1 MNHWAIAI
9 GINQYHQFQ
18 PLSFAQRDAQAM
30 RNFWVNEAGFAI
42 ERCLLMTDASPPMW
56 GKSTYP
62 TKENIQSW
70 LQLLCRQY
78 FAPGDVVWFFFSGY
92 GVCEAGQ
99 DYLVPIE
106 ASPRAIAQMGVA
118 VASIYEQLAQLS
130 TNALLVLLDINR
142 NQGLIASELVGQQ
155 TEQLARQSKVP
166 TILSC
171 RAEQFS
177 RESNTLRH
185 GFFTV
190 ALLESLRAT
199 GTATVDSFDRYLN
212 RRLPELCEQHLRPIQ
227 QPVVISPVEK
237 VRYLLLPMQRGVTTR
252 NEKGHVSVPM
262 PPLDLRSNSG
272 VDANQSLL
280 TRSAIAQS
288 NLQSPAQAGDR
299 VPVVTLTQAGEPDE
313 AHAKSLGMMPNSAAM
328 AQPGQQLDQPVQVKQ
343 QPTRSIFSKPL
354 KPNQLPAKLTAEED
368 SPRAAMLWRRLLL
381 WGGLGSLLL
390 LLGVLAK
397 TWSELFPPVA
407 DPVAVNAVV
416 SEAKSGAPTSER
428 SNGKDVTEGGPGTQA
443 QPSERFISDSV
454 KSGGEKPNPAK
465 PEPDSKA
472 QSLAMSAL
480 PSDGSVLLA
489 IARTHIKSD
498 LATPYWNAIQA
509 AQKIPADSPEYKQ
522 AQQEIAA
529 WNREIWAIAR
539 RRINQGELGSAVWAA
554 SLISPNQSVYQETRP
569 VVAQW
574 CRALSTR
581 PVTKGVTET
590 KARSICRDLP
600 KS

>member
-18 PLSFAQRDAQAM
+18 PLGFAQRDAQAI
-30 RNFWVNEAGFAI
+30 RNFLVNEAGFAI

-78 FAPGDVVWFFFSGY
+78 FAPGDVLWFFFSGY
-92 GVCEAGQ
+92 GVCEAGH

-106 ASPRAIAQMGVA
+106 ASPRAIAQTGIA
-118 VASIYEQLAQLS
+118 VTSIYEQLAKLS

-142 NQGLIASELVGQQ
+142 SQGAIASELVGQQ

-185 GFFTV
+185 GFFTA

-212 RRLPELCEQHLRPIQ
+212 RRLPELCEQHLRPVQ
-227 QPVVISPVEK
+227 QPIVVSPTEK
-237 VRYLLLPMQRGVTTR
+237 ARYLLLPTNRALSPR
-252 NEKGHVSVPM
+252 EKGNA
-262 PPLDLRSNSG
+262 PLTIPSLELRSN
-272 VDANQSLL
+272 L
-280 TRSAIAQS
+280 TMSSNGTLPPELEVAQS
-288 NLQSPAQAGDR
+288 SLQNAMRRGDR
-299 VPVVTLTQAGEPDE
+299 VPVTTLTQVREPDV
-313 AHAKSLGMMPNSAAM
+313 AQAKSLVVTQNSAEM
-328 AQPGQQLDQPVQVKQ
+328 THSSKQLDQRSQGKQ
-343 QPTRSIFSKPL
+343 LASSASSEL
-354 KPNQLPAKLTAEED
+354 KRNQLPVTSTAEAD

-416 SEAKSGAPTSER
+416 SEAKNDAPTSER

-454 KSGGEKPNPAK
+454 KPGGENPNLAK
-465 PEPDSKA
+465 PGSDSKA
-472 QSLAMSAL
+472 QPLVMSAL
-480 PSDGSVLLA
+480 PSNSSVLLA

-539 RRINQGELGSAVWAA
+539 RRINQGELGSAIWAA
-554 SLISPNQSVYQETRP
+554 SLISPNQSVYKESRP
-569 VVAQW
+569 VLAQW

-581 PVTKGVTET
+581 PTTTGSTET
-590 KARSICRDLP
+590 KARSICRNLP

>member
-18 PLSFAQRDAQAM
+18 PLGFAQRDAQAI
-30 RNFWVNEAGFAI
+30 RNFLVNEAGFAI

-78 FAPGDVVWFFFSGY
+78 LAPGDVLWFFFSGY
-92 GVCEAGQ
+92 GVCEAGH

-106 ASPRAIAQMGVA
+106 ASPRAIAQMGIA
-118 VASIYEQLAQLS
+118 VTSIYEQLAKLS

-142 NQGLIASELVGQQ
+142 NQGSIASELVGQQ
-155 TEQLARQSKVP
+155 AEQLARQSQVP

-177 RESNTLRH
+177 RESNTLKH
-185 GFFTV
+185 GFFTA

-199 GTATVDSFDRYLN
+199 GTATVDSFERYLH

-237 VRYLLLPMQRGVTTR
+237 MRYLLLPMNRGVAAAR
-252 NEKGHVSVPM
+252 EKSHIPVTM
-262 PPLDLRSNSG
+262 PPLDLRSNG
-272 VDANQSLL
+272 VVNANQALPPPL
-280 TRSAIAQS
+280 AIAQS
-288 NLQSPAQAGDR
+288 NLQNAMRGGDR
-299 VPVVTLTQAGEPDE
+299 VPVATLTQVREPGE
-313 AHAKSLGMMPNSAAM
+313 AQATSLGVTQNSAAM
-328 AQPGQQLDQPVQVKQ
+328 AHSSQPLDPRSQGNQ
-343 QPTRSIFSKPL
+343 QPASSLSSAPSQ
-354 KPNQLPAKLTAEED
+354 PSQPAAAEDTPE
-368 SPRAAMLWRRLLL
+368 SAVLWRRLLL

-397 TWSELFPPVA
+397 TWSEFFPPVA

-416 SEAKSGAPTSER
+416 REPKNDALTPGGG
-428 SNGKDVTEGGPGTQA
+428 NVKDATEGESGTQV

-454 KSGGEKPNPAK
+454 KPGVETPKPAK
-465 PEPDSKA
+465 PETDSKA
-472 QSLAMSAL
+472 QPLPMSAL
-480 PSDGSVLLA
+480 PSNGSVLLA

-498 LATPYWNAIQA
+498 QATPYWNAIQA

-539 RRINQGELGSAVWAA
+539 RRINQGELGSAIWAA
-554 SLISPNQSVYQETRP
+554 SLISPNQSVYRESRP
-569 VVAQW
+569 MLAQW

-581 PVTKGVTET
+581 PTTTGLTET
-590 KARSICRDLP
+590 KARNICRDLP